1 MDHRV
6 SCPCDHEQPT
16 TCKPIHVR
24 EHEPSGPIY
33 IYIERSPY
41 RRCVTFGPVRGLLAA
56 PGREERAFEESDD
69 VGRPAQ
75 AVFENVV
82 DSDWAKLKKPCISK
96 PLDKDL

>member
-1 MDHRV
+1 MYPV
-6 SCPCDHEQPT
+6 
-16 TCKPIHVR
+16 HVTMNN
-24 EHEPSGPIY
+24 PPLASPYTFVNTSQVGLY